1 MAAGFGDPENWK
13 ECRSYFICGGPNGTL
28 AGTEGLKP
36 DLDRARELLKEAG
49 YKGEKLVFPA
59 TNEIAWIG
67 QMDQVLADEMKHAGM
82 NVDLVWA
89 DWGTTSSRQSNK
101 GKPDQ
106 GGWNLFAT
114 GASGPTMQ
122 SPLTNIGT
130 NMACNG
136 MNFAGW
142 PCDEKAEALRQA
154 YFDADPAHRQA
165 ALDAL
170 HAYLAQVQPY
180 TVLGQYDQPVALR
193 SDVSGFLKSPVIVY
207 WNLDK
212 R

>member
-1 MAAGFGDPENWK
+1 M
-13 ECRSYFICGGPNGTL
+13 
-28 AGTEGLKP
+28 
-36 DLDRARELLKEAG
+36 
-49 YKGEKLVFPA
+49 FPA

-67 QMDQVLADEMKHAGM
+67 QMDQVVADEMKHAGM

-89 DWGTTSSRQSNK
+89 DWGTTASRQSNK
-101 GKPDQ
+101 GRPDQ

-142 PCDEKAEALRQA
+142 PCDQKAEALRQA
-154 YFDADPAHRQA
+154 FLDADPAHRQA

-180 TVLGQYDQPVALR
+180 TVLGQYR
-193 SDVSGFLKSPVIVY
+193 SAGGAAQRRQRLPAIARDRLLESGQEMSGPHGAHAA
-207 WNLDK
+207 
-212 R
+212 